1 MKNKDESIRAEFEFR
16 LYQRTPF
23 LESIVSK
30 RQAECIDRRKR
41 Q

>member
-1 MKNKDESIRAEFEFR
+1 MKDKEGSTGAEFRFR

-30 RQAECIDRRKR
+30 RQAEHVERIR